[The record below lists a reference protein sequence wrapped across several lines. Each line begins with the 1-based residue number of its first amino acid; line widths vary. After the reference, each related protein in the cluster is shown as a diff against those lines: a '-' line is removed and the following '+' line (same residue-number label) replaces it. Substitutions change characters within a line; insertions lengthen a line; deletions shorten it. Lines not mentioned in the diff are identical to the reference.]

1 MTNLF
6 VGLDIGYSNLKL
18 ACRGAGDSIPRDFIL
33 PAGAAPLADLPH
45 KLSGGV
51 DDQGVMVVD
60 VDGERWAA
68 GVDQSR
74 LDSARQLHHDYPSTK
89 PYKALFQ
96 AALLMSEADH
106 VDHLVTGLPVSQALD
121 PDCCKALVR
130 RLQGEHRVAKER
142 SILVGRVTVLAQPIG
157 AYCRFLD
164 TTDDPE
170 SLASSKVLV
179 IDPGCY
185 SFDFSVVEDGGL
197 RPAASGSSPRAMSAV
212 LETANGL
219 IRDEHGGA
227 PGLPKLERALR
238 QRDASVMLYGRIVE
252 IAKYVEAA
260 AAKVAGEAL
269 TELKNA
275 QRMSDRPF
283 DIVLLTGGG
292 AALWREPTQ
301 AAFPKSRVVMLENS
315 PAANAQGFLAYA
327 VQSEEAAAI

>member
-1 MTNLF
+1 MTHLF

-18 ACRGAGDSIPRDFIL
+18 ACQGAGDSSPRDFIL

-45 KLSGGV
+45 KLGGGV
-51 DDQGVMVVD
+51 DDQGVMIVD

-74 LDSARQLHHDYPSTK
+74 LEGARQLHHDYPSTK

-96 AALLMSEADH
+96 AALLMSEADQ
-106 VDHLVTGLPVSQALD
+106 VEHLVTGLPVTQAFD
-121 PDCCKALVR
+121 PGCCEALAR

-142 SILVGRVTVLAQPIG
+142 SVLVRRVTVLAQPIG

-164 TTDDPE
+164 TTDQPT
-170 SLASSKVLV
+170 SVAASKVLV
-179 IDPGCY
+179 VDPGCY
-185 SFDFSVVEDGGL
+185 SFDYSVVEDGGL

-212 LETANGL
+212 LEAANGL

-227 PGLPKLERALR
+227 PGLPKLENALR
-238 QRDASVMLYGRIVE
+238 QGNASVMLYGRFVE
-252 IAKYVEAA
+252 ITKYVEAA

-292 AALWREPTQ
+292 AALWQAPTQ

-327 VQSEEAAAI
+327 VQS

>member
-1 MTNLF
+1 MNDLF

-18 ACRGAGDSIPRDFIL
+18 ACQGVADSDSLDFIL

-45 KLSGGV
+45 KLGGGV

-68 GVDQSR
+68 GVEQSR
-74 LDSARQLHHDYPSTK
+74 LDGARQLHHDYPSTR
-89 PYKALFQ
+89 PYKALFH

-106 VDHLVTGLPVSQALD
+106 VEHLVTGLPVSQALD
-121 PDCCKALVR
+121 PGCCEALVR

-142 SILVGRVTVLAQPIG
+142 SVFVRRVTVLAQPVG

-164 TTDDPE
+164 TTDDP
-170 SLASSKVLV
+170 ASVAASKVLV

-185 SFDFSVVEDGGL
+185 SFDYSVVEDGGL

-212 LETANGL
+212 LEAANSL
-219 IRDEHGGA
+219 IREEHGGA
-227 PGLPKLERALR
+227 PGLPKLEHALR
-238 QRDASVMLYGRIVE
+238 QGNASVMLYGRPVE
-252 IAKYVEAA
+252 IAKYVNDAA
-260 AAKVAGEAL
+260 VKVADEAL

-292 AALWREPTQ
+292 AALWQEPTR
-301 AAFPKSRVVMLENS
+301 AAFPKCRVVMLENS

-327 VQSEEAAAI
+327 VQSETVAV